1 MHVATGVQRWIVVL
15 TAVTIVLFGGVVTS
29 AQASDP
35 IVRFFGFSGDVTIN
49 GEPVGPGT
57 TIAAVVGDE
66 EIGSTT
72 VNQAGAW
79 ILDLILSDLDP
90 ASCSVAFVVD
100 GLRAPGEWHCG
111 EPRVRIARVREG
123 QEPDS
128 SDTTASQ
135 EEGAQDDAVSS
146 QPADANGEGGSQA
159 GAEQDGGDASST
171 EHDGDKRVEQSRE
184 IVRPGAPSTGT
195 GGVLD
200 TQESTN
206 WPRAVA
212 ITALLTFGVA
222 LIALLMGGRT
232 NSTQ

>member
-1 MHVATGVQRWIVVL
+1 MQVAAGVRRWMVVL
-15 TAVTIVLFGGVVTS
+15 TAVTLVLFGGVVTT
-29 AQASDP
+29 AQSSDP

-57 TIAAVVGDE
+57 VIAAMVGDE

-90 ASCSVAFVVD
+90 DSCSVAFVVD
-100 GLRAPGEWHCG
+100 GLRAPEEWHCG
-111 EPRVRIARVREG
+111 EPRVRIALVREG
-123 QEPDS
+123 QDGDS
-128 SDTTASQ
+128 SSASDSL
-135 EEGAQDDAVSS
+135 EESEEDESVES
-146 QPADANGEGGSQA
+146 QPDDANGENGSQLST
-159 GAEQDGGDASST
+159 EQDDGDEVST
-171 EHDGDKRVEQSRE
+171 ESDGDKRVEQSQK

-200 TQESTN
+200 AEESTN

-212 ITALLTFGVA
+212 ITALLTFGIA
-222 LIALLMGGRT
+222 LVALLMGGRT
-232 NSTQ
+232 NSSQ